1 MEINTLIIY
10 IMVVFMI
17 IGAVDRMLGNRF
29 GYGKKFEEGIMAMGP
44 LALSMIGIISL
55 SPVIAKGLKPIIT
68 PFYEMIGADPA
79 LFAGTIL
86 ANDMGGWSLG
96 SEIAKSHEGA
106 VLGGLILSATLGATL
121 SFSIPVAM
129 GMVKK
134 SDEKYLSKGILAGI
148 LTIPLGCFIGGIV
161 AGFGV
166 KFLIINLIPTF
177 IITVLLGILLFK
189 YPKKVAKSFSL
200 FGKFMTILI
209 TIGLLLES
217 VRILTGVTL
226 VPNLFSAL
234 EASETVCKIGM
245 VLSGAFPLTHFIT
258 KVFAKPLQ
266 KVGTL
271 IGVNETSVVG
281 FIACLAHNI
290 PMLSIVDKMD
300 AKGKIMNIAFSVSGA
315 FVFGSH
321 LGFTA
326 GIDKSMVFPVIIA
339 KLSGGITAMI
349 VGSLLYKLDKEGA
362 FVFGS
367 HLGFTAGIDKSM
379 VFPVIIAKL
388 SGGITAMIVGSL
400 LYKLD
405 KE

>member
-17 IGAVDRMLGNRF
+17 IGAVDRMIGNRF

-134 SDEKYLSKGILAGI
+134 DDEKYLSKGILAGI
-148 LTIPLGCFIGGIV
+148 LTIPLGCFIGGNV

-349 VGSLLYKLDKEGA
+349 MGSLLYKLDKE
-362 FVFGS
+362 
-367 HLGFTAGIDKSM
+367 
-379 VFPVIIAKL
+379 
-388 SGGITAMIVGSL
+388 
-400 LYKLD
+400 
-405 KE
+405 